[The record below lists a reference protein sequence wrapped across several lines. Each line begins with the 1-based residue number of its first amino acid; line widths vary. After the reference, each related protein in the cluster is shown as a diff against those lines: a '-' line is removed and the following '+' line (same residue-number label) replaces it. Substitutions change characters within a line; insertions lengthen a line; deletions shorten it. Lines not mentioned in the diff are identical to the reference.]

1 MKNQWKKFQKLEKK
15 NSPYMH
21 PICALYTPYMQPI
34 WRTYLA
40 RARAPGPRRRGAS
53 GPYPQKRVKLF
64 PHARAPA
71 NRVPKSISLF
81 DDACIKGFFF
91 LPLEAKEG
99 LIHSFIEKMRDFMH
113 FFKKITGW
121 RLLLP
126 LVGGKKN
133 PWCKKSIPT
142 INNGTKNVFFMFVK
156 GKENGYVW
164 WIFRIFTYFG

>member
-1 MKNQWKKFQKLEKK
+1 MILRWFFIKFCDKSTFLKKTLKMFLKRCAHARGNSWKKKIEAIFL
-15 NSPYMH
+15 PYMH
-21 PICALYTPYMQPI
+21 PIYALSTPYMHPI
-34 WRTYLA
+34 WRTYLARA

-91 LPLEAKEG
+91 LSLEAKGG
-99 LIHSFIEKMRDFMH
+99 LIHSFLEKMYDFMH

-126 LVGGKKN
+126 LV
-133 PWCKKSIPT
+133 
-142 INNGTKNVFFMFVK
+142 
-156 GKENGYVW
+156 
-164 WIFRIFTYFG
+164 

>member
-1 MKNQWKKFQKLEKK
+1 MC
-15 NSPYMH
+15 
-21 PICALYTPYMQPI
+21 PIYALYAAYMAHI
-34 WRTYLA
+34 LSARARA

-53 GPYPQKRVKLF
+53 GPYPQKRVELF

-113 FFKKITGW
+113 FFKKITG
-121 RLLLP
+121 
-126 LVGGKKN
+126 
-133 PWCKKSIPT
+133 
-142 INNGTKNVFFMFVK
+142 
-156 GKENGYVW
+156 
-164 WIFRIFTYFG
+164 

>member
-1 MKNQWKKFQKLEKK
+1 
-15 NSPYMH
+15 MH
-21 PICALYTPYMQPI
+21 PICALYTPYIHPI
-34 WRTYLA
+34 WRTYLARARARA

-99 LIHSFIEKMRDFMH
+99 LIHSFLEKMRDFMH
-113 FFKKITGW
+113 FFKKITG
-121 RLLLP
+121 
-126 LVGGKKN
+126 
-133 PWCKKSIPT
+133 
-142 INNGTKNVFFMFVK
+142 
-156 GKENGYVW
+156 
-164 WIFRIFTYFG
+164 